1 MLPGIIGN
9 IQALE
14 AVKLIIGMDSA
25 LIGKLLIYDS
35 LSHSINIMDYNKIK

>member
-14 AVKLIIGMDSA
+14 AVKLIVGITPN
-25 LIGKLLIYDS
+25 LVGKLLIYDGK
-35 LSHSINIMDYNKIK
+35 SHRTEIIEIG

>member
-14 AVKLIIGMDSA
+14 AVKIILGIRPN
-25 LIGKLLIYDS
+25 LIGKLMIYDGMNHKTETIE
-35 LSHSINIMDYNKIK
+35 L